1 MVEYTPRL
9 FSEMDP
15 ECKFKLYTWLEK
27 DGAATKKPHCTIG
40 AFEC

>member
-1 MVEYTPRL
+1 MVEYTPHL
-9 FSEMDP
+9 FPEMDP

-27 DGAATKKPHCTIG
+27 DGEATKKPHCIIG